1 MKSTVVDDM
10 FGRSVAGSEQQ
21 WRIVRVSAI
30 ASARELWDS
39 APFWRRAAIVL
50 ATLALALLVAA
61 LVAREPPDFA
71 EQPVIAV
78 LYDNGQHPV
87 WTVRLARA
95 AHQIAV
101 DSHRPRP
108 PGAGKDYQLWLAAPG
123 EAAAQPL
130 GLLPLSGRKI
140 FAETPANI
148 ARLAGK
154 GELRVTVEPVTGS
167 LAGTPSG
174 PTVSRGSLA
183 GSG

>member
-1 MKSTVVDDM
+1 LTTQ
-10 FGRSVAGSEQQ
+10 RVANRFSPK
-21 WRIVRVSAI
+21 
-30 ASARELWDS
+30 LWDS
-39 APFWRRAAIVL
+39 APFWRRVAIIL

-61 LVAREPPDFA
+61 VIARAPPDFA

-78 LYDNGQHPV
+78 LRDNGQHPL

-101 DSHRPRP
+101 DSLRP
-108 PGAGKDYQLWLAAPG
+108 PPLPAGKDYQLWLVAPG
-123 EAAAQPL
+123 EAAPQPL

-140 FAETPANI
+140 FAETRANT
-148 ARLAGK
+148 ARLTGR
-154 GELRVTVEPVTGS
+154 GELRVTLEPVTGS

-174 PTVSRGSLA
+174 PTVCQVGLG